1 MRYALLLPVLA
12 LALGTAPV
20 VAQLSDAELQRTIG
34 EAETNPSVLAHL
46 QASNAARLMRDYDTA
61 REHLDAAWQAMGP
74 VYNGFVGNQ
83 IMLELAS
90 GGGVIGA
97 QRAFRELRDAFHMPP
112 IIISNIA
119 GNYPELLA
127 SGEFDDM
134 VLEFSPDATDPDYRC
149 GCYNTVAW
157 VHRLAGREEEAQAIW
172 STSADQEIQDLAT
185 ATPTPDVEAELRGQ
199 LARNL
204 ARAGRHDEAREQLRM
219 SMAMQ
224 VSEAALPSVRRRW
237 AQAYAELDDVAG
249 AVEHIEPLLEAN
261 SLITVHTLES
271 RVTWAHVRDDPA
283 FQAMLDRHR

>member
-1 MRYALLLPVLA
+1 MRFALLPLAA
-12 LALGTAPV
+12 LALVSVPA
-20 VAQLSDAELQRTIG
+20 VAQLSDTELQQTIG
-34 EAETNPSVLAHL
+34 EAGTNASVLAHL

-61 REHLDAAWQAMGP
+61 REHLDAAWQGMGP
-74 VYNGFVGNQ
+74 IYNGFVGNQ

-97 QRAFRELRDAFHMPP
+97 QRAFRELRDAFYMPP
-112 IIISNIA
+112 ILISNIA

-134 VLEFSPDATDPDYRC
+134 VLKFSPDAADPDYRC
-149 GCYNTVAW
+149 GCYGTVAW

-172 STSADQEIQDLAT
+172 STSADQQIQNLAS
-185 ATPTPDVEAELRGQ
+185 ATNTPDVEAEIRGQ

-237 AQAYAELDDVAG
+237 AQAYAELGDVGG

-283 FQAMLDRHR
+283 FQALLDRHR

>member
-1 MRYALLLPVLA
+1 MRYALLPVLA
-12 LALGTAPV
+12 LALGSAPV
-20 VAQLSDAELQRTIG
+20 YAQLSDADLQRTIG

-61 REHLDAAWQAMGP
+61 REHLDASWQAMGP
-74 VYNGFVGNQ
+74 VYNGFVSNQ

-97 QRAFRELRDAFHMPP
+97 QRAFRELRDAFHLPP

-134 VLEFSPDATDPDYRC
+134 VLRFSPDATDPDYRC
-149 GCYNTVAW
+149 GCLGTVAW
-157 VHRLAGREEEAQAIW
+157 VHRLAGREDEAQAIW
-172 STSADQEIQDLAT
+172 STLADQEIETVAAT
-185 ATPTPDVEAELRGQ
+185 TNPDTEAEGRGQ
-199 LARNL
+199 LARDL
-204 ARAGRHDEAREQLRM
+204 ARAGRHEEAREQLRM
-219 SMAMQ
+219 SMAVQ

-237 AQAYAELDDVAG
+237 AQAYAELGDVASTI
-249 AVEHIEPLLEAN
+249 EHIEPLLEAN

-271 RVTWAHVRDDPA
+271 RVTWAQVRPDPA
-283 FQAMLDRHR
+283 FQAMLSRHK